1 LKQANAL
8 GFTQAVIIGEEELR
22 TGSVVLRDMAQGEQ
36 AQLSLEEAIR
46 KLKG

>member
-1 LKQANAL
+1 
-8 GFTQAVIIGEEELR
+8 
-22 TGSVVLRDMAQGEQ
+22 VVLRDMAQGEQ